1 MSRAPLS
8 ADARRVVAAQ
18 ALRAFAY
25 GFGALLLGTTL
36 KRRGFSSTEVGVVL
50 GAVVAGTIVSSLAVA
65 RWSDQVGRRRCYVV
79 LYLLLGVSGAVFALS
94 GNLVLLLVVAL
105 TGALSTDIVDNGPF
119 TSLEQAMLATELGG
133 AERIRGFG
141 LYNAVAAAA
150 GSLGALAAG
159 VPALL
164 RTRVPSLPADQR
176 FFLVFVPV
184 ALAGAAVAGA
194 LSPSIEAPVPAGR
207 RTGRTR
213 LGPSK
218 PTVVRLAALFATDA
232 FGGGFVVQA
241 FIAYWFSVKFHTSV
255 GLLGLMFFAIVPA
268 AITVKEDQNIG
279 LVCRACPSQACRAVA
294 ALWLL
299 DHGGPGGLRHGACAI
314 AAAVVDDD
322 DLVDEIAGDGPDHL
336 ANNGGFI
343 QGRDNGHNAHG
354 VSFTVTSAPYVKQR
368 SNRPRPLWPVG
379 LRASH

>member
-1 MSRAPLS
+1 RRDPRRHRPAVRRALRVPPPGDAARARAGMSRAPLS

-105 TGALSTDIVDNGPF
+105 TGALSTDIVDNAPF

-159 VPALL
+159 GPALL
-164 RTRVPSLPADQR
+164 RTHVPSLPAD
-176 FFLVFVPV
+176 
-184 ALAGAAVAGA
+184 
-194 LSPSIEAPVPAGR
+194 
-207 RTGRTR
+207 
-213 LGPSK
+213 
-218 PTVVRLAALFATDA
+218 
-232 FGGGFVVQA
+232 
-241 FIAYWFSVKFHTSV
+241 
-255 GLLGLMFFAIVPA
+255 
-268 AITVKEDQNIG
+268 
-279 LVCRACPSQACRAVA
+279 
-294 ALWLL
+294 
-299 DHGGPGGLRHGACAI
+299 
-314 AAAVVDDD
+314 
-322 DLVDEIAGDGPDHL
+322 
-336 ANNGGFI
+336 
-343 QGRDNGHNAHG
+343 
-354 VSFTVTSAPYVKQR
+354 
-368 SNRPRPLWPVG
+368 
-379 LRASH
+379 

>member
-1 MSRAPLS
+1 ARARAGMSRAPLS

-94 GNLVLLLVVAL
+94 GNLVLLIAVAL
-105 TGALSTDIVDNGPF
+105 TGALSTDIVDNAPF

-133 AERIRGFG
+133 RERIRGFG

-159 VPALL
+159 GPALL
-164 RTRVPSLPADQR
+164 RTHVPSLPADQR

-184 ALAGAAVAGA
+184 ALAGAAVARA

-207 RTGRTR
+207 PTGRTR
-213 LGPSK
+213 LGPSR

-232 FGGGFVVQA
+232 
-241 FIAYWFSVKFHTSV
+241 
-255 GLLGLMFFAIVPA
+255 
-268 AITVKEDQNIG
+268 
-279 LVCRACPSQACRAVA
+279 
-294 ALWLL
+294 
-299 DHGGPGGLRHGACAI
+299 
-314 AAAVVDDD
+314 
-322 DLVDEIAGDGPDHL
+322 
-336 ANNGGFI
+336 
-343 QGRDNGHNAHG
+343 
-354 VSFTVTSAPYVKQR
+354 
-368 SNRPRPLWPVG
+368 
-379 LRASH
+379 